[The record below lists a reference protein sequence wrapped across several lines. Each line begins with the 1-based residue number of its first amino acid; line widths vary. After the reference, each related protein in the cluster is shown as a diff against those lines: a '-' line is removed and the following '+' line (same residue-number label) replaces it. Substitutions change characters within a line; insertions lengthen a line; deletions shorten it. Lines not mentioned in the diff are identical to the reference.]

1 MSGMMGLGLLEDTIM
16 ENTDLQKQ
24 HTKTCAA
31 LERYL
36 TTNKANDLINLVRQA
51 QFETIDYRRLL
62 SNLMFD
68 SDDTEC
74 YMQIA
79 SLTSIITDG
88 YSYNFTDGITT
99 ISIPSIIPKTKGSI
113 LSVRFIIEPLELL
126 LAINTNSIKRYDEC
140 TVFFNYCYNANSI
153 NVKRRIK
160 DADNLE
166 VSATMNVL
174 ERYLLTSDNL
184 ATLIQQTKTYD
195 GPDCTNIYIIP
206 GRICEIYTNQGA
218 HLNEY

>member
-1 MSGMMGLGLLEDTIM
+1 M

-31 LERYL
+31 LERYM
-36 TTNKANDLINLVRQA
+36 TTNKANDLINVVRQA

-62 SNLMFD
+62 SYQMCC
-68 SDDTEC
+68 DDTDC
-74 YMQIA
+74 KMQME
-79 SLTSIITDG
+79 SLASIITDG
-88 YSYNFTDGITT
+88 YTYDFTNGITT

-113 LSVRFIIEPLELL
+113 LSVRFLIEPLELL

-184 ATLIQQTKTYD
+184 ATLIQQTTTHD
-195 GPDCTNIYIIP
+195 GPDCTKIHIIP